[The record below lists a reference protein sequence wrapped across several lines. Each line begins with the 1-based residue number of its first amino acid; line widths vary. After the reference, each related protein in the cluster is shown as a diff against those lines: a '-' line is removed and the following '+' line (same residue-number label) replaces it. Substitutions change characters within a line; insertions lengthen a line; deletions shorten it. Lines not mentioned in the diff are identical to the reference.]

1 MALNL
6 LFHALSYL
14 CLLHCSGS
22 PWYNHTGWLGVKHQ
36 LTYLLT
42 VLDTVW
48 ICPLCLYAEIYLWH
62 AAAVTNTL
70 SEDPQCVVISSVN
83 MLVCFLAQ
91 EPSCLVSNSKPS
103 SLPGGFVLSRIRPML
118 LWTTHT
124 YHEIPREHDEDDIDD
139 CFYVALFSALEQTQC
154 THMWFYMND

>member
-1 MALNL
+1 M
-6 LFHALSYL
+6 
-14 CLLHCSGS
+14 HC
-22 PWYNHTGWLGVKHQ
+22 HTCA
-36 LTYLLT
+36 YFT
-42 VLDTVW
+42 VLDRPDITTPVDW
-48 ICPLCLYAEIYLWH
+48 AWNTNLLTYSLFWTQCGSVLCVFTLRFTCGMLLLWQIDTH
-62 AAAVTNTL
+62 

-124 YHEIPREHDEDDIDD
+124 YHEIPREHDDEDDDDD